1 MVTWGSN
8 TTHVFGAT
16 APTPGGT
23 TGFGSPAPASGGLFG
38 SPSAPAPSGGLF
50 GSSPAPAP
58 SGGLFGAPAPS
69 PGGSLFGTPSQ
80 APSSGYGFSSSPAP
94 AAYGGYGTPAP
105 APGTSL
111 FGAPA
116 PNAYGAPSS
125 LYGGTPA
132 AGQQQQQQQ
141 IPAQAALQAHMDA
154 SARQEAERVR
164 SALES
169 LHMAYTGN
177 TSSTSKE
184 SKFVTIVYNDMSP
197 QERQLQWVHGMATEG
212 QIMSPPKPLQVPD
225 AQWKKAVV
233 SNPDPLNYMPV
244 ALVGAL
250 ALQGRLS
257 WQQGRAKELASNA
270 TTLHQSH
277 DMLKDRC
284 ARVKQ
289 EVEQYQR
296 RHAALRKRLLDVMRR
311 VELARC
317 MNQPIQPDELKAVGR
332 LRGLSQTMEGARG
345 SFLQLQDRA
354 RAQPTARQPQVTA
367 MPDKEKLLPVL
378 KEHRA
383 AIEKV
388 TTTAKRDMRDI
399 GLIHQRVIAKIPAP
413 PVRS

>member
-1 MVTWGSN
+1 MVTWGPNS
-8 TTHVFGAT
+8 THVFGAT
-16 APTPGGT
+16 APAPGGAT
-23 TGFGSPAPASGGLFG
+23 SFGSPAPVSGGLFVS
-38 SPSAPAPSGGLF
+38 SPAPALF

-69 PGGSLFGTPSQ
+69 SGGSLFGTPSP
-80 APSSGYGFSSSPAP
+80 APSSGFGFSSSPAP
-94 AAYGGYGTPAP
+94 STYGGYGTPAP

-116 PNAYGAPSS
+116 TSVYGAPSS
-125 LYGGTPA
+125 LYGGNPA
-132 AGQQQQQQQ
+132 AGQQQQQ

-154 SARQEAERVR
+154 SARQEAGRVR

-212 QIMSPPKPLQVPD
+212 QIMAPPKPLQVSD
-225 AQWKKAVV
+225 AQWKEAVV
-233 SNPDPLNYMPV
+233 SNPDPLNYTPV

-250 ALQGRLS
+250 ALQGRIS

-277 DMLKDRC
+277 DMLKDRI

-311 VELARC
+311 VELVRC

-332 LRGLSQTMEGARG
+332 LKSLSQTMEGARG

-354 RAQPTARQPQVTA
+354 RAQPPPRHPQVTA
-367 MPDKEKLLPVL
+367 MPDREKLLPVL

-399 GLIHQRVIAKIPAP
+399 GLIQQRVIAKIPAP

>member
-1 MVTWGSN
+1 MVTWGAN

-16 APTPGGT
+16 APTPGGST
-23 TGFGSPAPASGGLFG
+23 VFGSPAPA
-38 SPSAPAPSGGLF
+38 SGGLF

-69 PGGSLFGTPSQ
+69 PGGSLFGTPSP
-80 APSSGYGFSSSPAP
+80 APSSGFGFPSSPAP
-94 AAYGGYGTPAP
+94 SAYGGFGTPAP

-116 PNAYGAPSS
+116 PS
-125 LYGGTPA
+125 YGGNPA
-132 AGQQQQQQQ
+132 AGQQQPQ

-197 QERQLQWVHGMATEG
+197 QERQLQWVNGMATEG
-212 QIMSPPKPLQVPD
+212 QIMAPPKPLQVSD

-250 ALQGRLS
+250 ALQGRVS

-270 TTLHQSH
+270 ATLHQSH

-332 LRGLSQTMEGARG
+332 LRSLSQTMEGARG

-354 RAQPTARQPQVTA
+354 RAQPAARQPQVTA
-367 MPDKEKLLPVL
+367 MSDKEKLLPVL

-399 GLIHQRVIAKIPAP
+399 GLIQQRVIAKIPAP